1 MNAGIGGGG
10 YEASL
15 HRVGAASGQQADTL
29 LHTGGRRHRAGKS
42 VCVCERER
50 EKYDTEK
57 TKERKN
63 EMK

>member
-42 VCVCERER
+42 VCV
-50 EKYDTEK
+50 
-57 TKERKN
+57 
-63 EMK
+63 